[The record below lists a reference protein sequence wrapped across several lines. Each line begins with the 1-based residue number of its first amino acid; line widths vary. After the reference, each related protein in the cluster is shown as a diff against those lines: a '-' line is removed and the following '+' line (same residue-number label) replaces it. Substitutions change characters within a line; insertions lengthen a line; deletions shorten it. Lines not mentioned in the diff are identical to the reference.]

1 MRYELKT
8 LLEFY
13 QIRWELLK
21 PQLGISNVL
30 LHLLFCERSPS
41 AASNCKWCSRSY
53 VYDNC
58 DVYTHNFVSYVR
70 QHFTSIL
77 PSNNV
82 FDKEL

>member
-1 MRYELKT
+1 MLQVIVSDVHD
-8 LLEFY
+8 L
-13 QIRWELLK
+13 
-21 PQLGISNVL
+21 
-30 LHLLFCERSPS
+30 
-41 AASNCKWCSRSY
+41 Y

-82 FDKEL
+82 FDKEF